1 MNFLIEKYLSNFV
14 EIDTSQTKAS
24 IFSGTINL
32 KNLKIKREI
41 FKSLNLP
48 YFEVVNGY
56 IGNLLIKLKM
66 PRFYKYPINLEI
78 DKVFIHIKQI
88 NIDKKLKEE
97 EIKSLEEY
105 KARALKDEEELRQN
119 WENVDKEESN
129 IFQQIMN
136 DLQIEIK
143 EVILHLE
150 DTISYK
156 AVPCIVGIIL
166 NKLVIKTAKKDFG
179 VEENITENILNQNIK
194 YKVININ
201 NFSIYC
207 DCFDNLNDFN
217 ENQLIKLIK
226 ENADNNNK
234 QLSKYY
240 EYCMNEFNYF
250 MKNKNYHQFIL
261 YKMDLNI
268 YIKTNDNYLKTN
280 ESHRVITINLP
291 RLYLRFSLKQIKTL
305 FKAKAYNNL
314 YSLYQAGIAKEYYK
328 KELSDEEKDNYIK
341 KYQIYYEEKYFK
353 KRNENIVFPQE
364 LIEIENGL
372 SLEAIREMRN
382 IAYNSL
388 ANSKEY
394 YKIKKEIE
402 EEENKW
408 LGKNVERIN
417 ELKEE
422 LKKLDK
428 KELEISQKKN
438 RSNKRKSTIKLNN
451 EEGINETLSE
461 LNLNLNIKFE
471 LNDTRFIVY
480 ELVKRSNKGN
490 LWTYSDVLIKFIF
503 TNFSIIGDFATN
515 IIKLQMYLEDTTI
528 SHGKTKNPNYEKLL
542 FGETSIQSGKVLNI
556 EFEKNPTFKYSDYRL
571 NINFEKRMHILYDNH
586 IFSNIMNKLMSIL
599 NTTINFKEIDTYA
612 KEGSVNE
619 YIQQGYV
626 DSFLENFQHFNIELN
641 INLLS
646 PIILL
651 PLDPFDIHNNKCILL
666 SLGKLEIISEL
677 PPRQEKNVNYKDL
690 RDESKLYD
698 IYKVKLIGTKMS
710 TITDCTS
717 VNKCIDYKSFETN
730 IIRDFDLY
738 VECKKLIEIK
748 NPYYDDLVCELSVS
762 DVEMKMDEFQ
772 ILFMIDYLGHFM
784 KDNKIIF
791 KETEIDKL
799 LNDEIIDEENI
810 IEEFRQNIG
819 RNSKTKDGDE
829 EDEDVEVNEF
839 KECSNED
846 EASSELKSEVKKS
859 NKKENEINTSIKED
873 NSSNKEEEVVAE
885 EGKKLNILDLKT
897 VESNDEEEKKVEAS
911 QRIREIKNSKK
922 QMRIKLAITE
932 MTLSIKKIHP
942 DLQCENFLIL
952 VQKAFE
958 IDCFMMK
965 NGDMLTLL
973 RMNNISLYDNDI
985 DENKYSFVEQ
995 PFQCLINSDQ
1005 KSQKNKVGFIDMT
1018 NLYRTFG
1025 ESKEIDTIFDMNNLN
1040 IIISFDS
1047 LLRIYQFMM
1056 YYYDKYNEKMYEIS
1070 HQVEKKS
1077 NLKYSEKDV
1086 LSNKSLVNNFNK
1098 VTTLLKRNSDKK
1110 LPLSSFKRRSTMK
1123 KTVLIKSKQLNIKKE
1138 LYDSKITIVYNMKNT
1153 IFRIPLNPKNFGTP
1167 IIFFSFNLIYNQYM
1181 RTVYTNILKMP
1192 KNLLVERIYKIQDS
1206 KMNLL
1211 LSKVDL
1217 DIIFNIPEQSNFI
1230 YENEKLISNFRMS
1243 YLSSSFLSL
1252 KSEQT
1257 ITLSDINIEPLFCKF
1272 GVRQIGKLI
1281 EFYNK
1286 VMSFWYDFCNIKY
1299 IPYMKP
1305 EYLINGKQIVKL
1317 RKRKNFRDCV
1327 LSIMIAMN
1335 LRKGIKN
1342 RLDLI
1347 RKQYK
1352 NNQKVSKI
1360 ENISDFNSHAEM
1372 VINFK
1377 KLIITFYDNMTAER
1391 SLLLNLNVF
1400 HFFMKMIWNN
1410 KIRDKE
1416 NVSNMIYEMV
1426 TGDELPLEKYNI
1438 SNLAQYMESNFGIE
1452 INYFNM
1458 SLNEFEPLMERIQI
1472 NNTMM
1477 QICSFSRRKN
1487 NVEINDMINFNIS
1500 SNAIKVV
1507 NLFLLRYYKKESE
1520 KSEKNRLIRIS
1531 DIKKTRLKY
1540 STIRLNSAELD
1551 KNKEVYLVIVNFTEL
1566 NISIRFENDFTRKYS
1581 LNPKGT
1587 LNFYK
1592 PDIFSDKNKTASTL
1606 LDATIEDQS
1615 KIKGIDF
1622 GKNNTRQYKL
1632 KINQKNKEYD
1642 IYISVKVNTSGLLR
1656 QVHICPSVTI
1666 FNDTN
1671 LKEIELFIKN
1681 PRAKNNSIIIKQNN
1695 KNFIPL
1701 TWFLCEE
1708 PMSNIYMKIK
1718 NNIEPIKLYDH
1729 INQIIVQPL
1738 SEDDQEERKSKR
1750 RKIEKSTKKNRN
1762 KFWNQNEINEA
1773 INECD
1778 NRKDNLIVNFT
1789 EDNKKLFFSIDYYF
1803 IQSKEIKDILDRREQ
1818 KLKLA
1823 NINDTMT
1830 TMEEFSNDYWYDY
1843 LVYIRPFATFY
1854 NQLPIDITF
1863 THGNSNEKLLKNFN
1877 NTFIYNDLREEKEQI
1892 RITFN
1897 YNGDKYRS
1905 NYFDITNKTSVELI
1919 NYDNQ
1924 SKENLF
1930 CCILKS
1936 KKKIDFNKNFNYDV
1950 KLIEFSTSSY
1960 NYTFYFKYLIM
1971 NKLSNTLWAK
1981 PFNKKKSKKEKVTEC
1996 ELKSGT
2002 LTIMTLDHNSNNK
2015 FMIREEKSK
2024 WSEPFDLRTINKKGT
2039 IEIDTE
2045 IEKEEKNI
2053 INTKDISCIL
2063 SWGKN
2068 YENSRILIFQE
2079 QYLIHN
2085 KLDFDIYYRQEK
2097 DKEKTNHF
2105 LKKGNLESINRV
2117 KEKKIF
2123 RLGLF
2128 DSTCGEFNYSSPF
2141 DIGILKTVDLLIK
2154 INEQEKDNYDS
2165 HFVYTNNNKNYYIL
2179 IRIESYVFDDG
2190 LIYLTITNPYLPS
2203 LKIENETD
2211 FPIKIYEEKNDERP
2225 LVINGKLPKGFPFVW
2240 KNNSEEKN
2248 ELFLEIFG
2256 NKRSFS
2262 FSKYEKEVFEIEIEE
2277 DSFDSKSKSSSNLT
2291 GVVVTESSSFRKA
2304 KKILFFSVG
2313 PKNKSM
2319 TRCLNIAEK
2328 EGSKGLKQRKVDLFN
2343 LFVRNKTK
2351 LISTLFTFRI
2361 KGIGFSIIN
2370 EGLVELF
2377 FISMYILEIKY
2388 LSNQLI
2394 NSSKE
2399 ATNDTTENFE
2409 LNLNNFQIDYCLNDS
2424 AKYIIAPKKQL
2435 IPSYSENIADIIN
2448 LTSENFHQEKK
2459 ETPFI
2464 KFLVTRE
2471 FIQHLKTMEES
2482 TIYRQIDFIIQE
2494 FYCKI
2499 DQYTLT
2505 NLLNI
2510 INEFMELLDYSK
2522 KLEKEIN
2529 NQDTTLLN
2537 EKILDRIEKLK
2548 KRQRSAKVLINYLF
2562 LSSIKLYLTI
2572 RLNLNEIASG
2582 SLSNI
2587 FAHIFG
2593 AIGNTLARFTDVPI
2607 YFTEKGFE
2615 NIYISLKEIFSIIYK
2630 EYKGRGTAQILKLIG
2645 SSDIIGNPVKL
2656 LEGIGTGFYELVN
2669 EPRKEFVHGPLQF
2682 GKGIAKGIG
2691 KLLSGIIGG
2700 AFGVVESIS
2709 GTLYSTLQSLTWRNH
2724 ENVVDEDEGPSNIAT
2739 GALDGLIGG
2748 FKELKNG
2755 VIGVVLH
2762 PINETKKGG
2771 VKGFFKGLGKGLIGL
2786 AISPFSA
2793 GLKFLHSL
2801 AIGTKNTVNFIF
2813 GNSKV
2818 KIKRFRYPRVI
2829 PSGGEPMKSYDYVKA
2844 FAKSEILKIMK
2855 IEKNNIKYAEIFKCE
2870 NRGFNKGLCL
2880 FVELNRILLII
2891 YRGKIV
2897 FEEFLKNIKNCEIH
2911 FNYRY
2916 FTIKLNLKKGHSKG
2930 FKVNIRNYD
2939 FVCKFYDVLN
2949 SFQKKEEEKSNE
2961 IMNKNSSN
2969 INVLDNIEEIDS
2981 IITVEENKINEDKK
2995 EEIKED
3001 QKLESINVND
3011 ISEIKSEKEKNK
3023 NSKKRDIIINNIIIN
3038 YNKIEHKSNLKSHK
3052 TIHNQNSNLNNDTII
3067 NNESVY
3073 SSIKEDSEY
3082 NRDKILSNKKRVHFN
3097 DSINDNSIRYNSNE
3111 NFIHHLIFSDS
3122 SSSIS
3127 EK

>member
-1 MNFLIEKYLSNFV
+1 MTSSLMNFLIEKYLSNFV

-1056 YYYDKYNEKMYEIS
+1056 Y
-1070 HQVEKKS
+1070 
-1077 NLKYSEKDV
+1077 
-1086 LSNKSLVNNFNK
+1086 
-1098 VTTLLKRNSDKK
+1098 
-1110 LPLSSFKRRSTMK
+1110 
-1123 KTVLIKSKQLNIKKE
+1123 
-1138 LYDSKITIVYNMKNT
+1138 
-1153 IFRIPLNPKNFGTP
+1153 
-1167 IIFFSFNLIYNQYM
+1167 
-1181 RTVYTNILKMP
+1181 
-1192 KNLLVERIYKIQDS
+1192 
-1206 KMNLL
+1206 
-1211 LSKVDL
+1211 
-1217 DIIFNIPEQSNFI
+1217 
-1230 YENEKLISNFRMS
+1230 
-1243 YLSSSFLSL
+1243 
-1252 KSEQT
+1252 
-1257 ITLSDINIEPLFCKF
+1257 
-1272 GVRQIGKLI
+1272 
-1281 EFYNK
+1281 
-1286 VMSFWYDFCNIKY
+1286 
-1299 IPYMKP
+1299 
-1305 EYLINGKQIVKL
+1305 
-1317 RKRKNFRDCV
+1317 
-1327 LSIMIAMN
+1327 
-1335 LRKGIKN
+1335 
-1342 RLDLI
+1342 
-1347 RKQYK
+1347 
-1352 NNQKVSKI
+1352 
-1360 ENISDFNSHAEM
+1360 
-1372 VINFK
+1372 
-1377 KLIITFYDNMTAER
+1377 
-1391 SLLLNLNVF
+1391 
-1400 HFFMKMIWNN
+1400 
-1410 KIRDKE
+1410 
-1416 NVSNMIYEMV
+1416 
-1426 TGDELPLEKYNI
+1426 
-1438 SNLAQYMESNFGIE
+1438 
-1452 INYFNM
+1452 
-1458 SLNEFEPLMERIQI
+1458 
-1472 NNTMM
+1472 
-1477 QICSFSRRKN
+1477 
-1487 NVEINDMINFNIS
+1487 
-1500 SNAIKVV
+1500 
-1507 NLFLLRYYKKESE
+1507 
-1520 KSEKNRLIRIS
+1520 
-1531 DIKKTRLKY
+1531 
-1540 STIRLNSAELD
+1540 
-1551 KNKEVYLVIVNFTEL
+1551 
-1566 NISIRFENDFTRKYS
+1566 
-1581 LNPKGT
+1581 
-1587 LNFYK
+1587 
-1592 PDIFSDKNKTASTL
+1592 
-1606 LDATIEDQS
+1606 
-1615 KIKGIDF
+1615 
-1622 GKNNTRQYKL
+1622 
-1632 KINQKNKEYD
+1632 
-1642 IYISVKVNTSGLLR
+1642 
-1656 QVHICPSVTI
+1656 
-1666 FNDTN
+1666 
-1671 LKEIELFIKN
+1671 
-1681 PRAKNNSIIIKQNN
+1681 
-1695 KNFIPL
+1695 
-1701 TWFLCEE
+1701 
-1708 PMSNIYMKIK
+1708 
-1718 NNIEPIKLYDH
+1718 
-1729 INQIIVQPL
+1729 
-1738 SEDDQEERKSKR
+1738 
-1750 RKIEKSTKKNRN
+1750 
-1762 KFWNQNEINEA
+1762 
-1773 INECD
+1773 
-1778 NRKDNLIVNFT
+1778 
-1789 EDNKKLFFSIDYYF
+1789 
-1803 IQSKEIKDILDRREQ
+1803 
-1818 KLKLA
+1818 
-1823 NINDTMT
+1823 
-1830 TMEEFSNDYWYDY
+1830 
-1843 LVYIRPFATFY
+1843 
-1854 NQLPIDITF
+1854 
-1863 THGNSNEKLLKNFN
+1863 
-1877 NTFIYNDLREEKEQI
+1877 
-1892 RITFN
+1892 
-1897 YNGDKYRS
+1897 
-1905 NYFDITNKTSVELI
+1905 
-1919 NYDNQ
+1919 
-1924 SKENLF
+1924 
-1930 CCILKS
+1930 
-1936 KKKIDFNKNFNYDV
+1936 
-1950 KLIEFSTSSY
+1950 
-1960 NYTFYFKYLIM
+1960 
-1971 NKLSNTLWAK
+1971 
-1981 PFNKKKSKKEKVTEC
+1981 
-1996 ELKSGT
+1996 
-2002 LTIMTLDHNSNNK
+2002 
-2015 FMIREEKSK
+2015 
-2024 WSEPFDLRTINKKGT
+2024 
-2039 IEIDTE
+2039 
-2045 IEKEEKNI
+2045 
-2053 INTKDISCIL
+2053 
-2063 SWGKN
+2063 
-2068 YENSRILIFQE
+2068 
-2079 QYLIHN
+2079 
-2085 KLDFDIYYRQEK
+2085 
-2097 DKEKTNHF
+2097 
-2105 LKKGNLESINRV
+2105 
-2117 KEKKIF
+2117 
-2123 RLGLF
+2123 
-2128 DSTCGEFNYSSPF
+2128 
-2141 DIGILKTVDLLIK
+2141 
-2154 INEQEKDNYDS
+2154 
-2165 HFVYTNNNKNYYIL
+2165 
-2179 IRIESYVFDDG
+2179 
-2190 LIYLTITNPYLPS
+2190 
-2203 LKIENETD
+2203 
-2211 FPIKIYEEKNDERP
+2211 
-2225 LVINGKLPKGFPFVW
+2225 
-2240 KNNSEEKN
+2240 
-2248 ELFLEIFG
+2248 
-2256 NKRSFS
+2256 
-2262 FSKYEKEVFEIEIEE
+2262 
-2277 DSFDSKSKSSSNLT
+2277 
-2291 GVVVTESSSFRKA
+2291 
-2304 KKILFFSVG
+2304 
-2313 PKNKSM
+2313 
-2319 TRCLNIAEK
+2319 
-2328 EGSKGLKQRKVDLFN
+2328 
-2343 LFVRNKTK
+2343 
-2351 LISTLFTFRI
+2351 
-2361 KGIGFSIIN
+2361 
-2370 EGLVELF
+2370 
-2377 FISMYILEIKY
+2377 
-2388 LSNQLI
+2388 
-2394 NSSKE
+2394 
-2399 ATNDTTENFE
+2399 
-2409 LNLNNFQIDYCLNDS
+2409 
-2424 AKYIIAPKKQL
+2424 
-2435 IPSYSENIADIIN
+2435 
-2448 LTSENFHQEKK
+2448 
-2459 ETPFI
+2459 
-2464 KFLVTRE
+2464 
-2471 FIQHLKTMEES
+2471 
-2482 TIYRQIDFIIQE
+2482 
-2494 FYCKI
+2494 
-2499 DQYTLT
+2499 
-2505 NLLNI
+2505 
-2510 INEFMELLDYSK
+2510 
-2522 KLEKEIN
+2522 
-2529 NQDTTLLN
+2529 
-2537 EKILDRIEKLK
+2537 
-2548 KRQRSAKVLINYLF
+2548 
-2562 LSSIKLYLTI
+2562 
-2572 RLNLNEIASG
+2572 
-2582 SLSNI
+2582 
-2587 FAHIFG
+2587 
-2593 AIGNTLARFTDVPI
+2593 
-2607 YFTEKGFE
+2607 
-2615 NIYISLKEIFSIIYK
+2615 
-2630 EYKGRGTAQILKLIG
+2630 
-2645 SSDIIGNPVKL
+2645 
-2656 LEGIGTGFYELVN
+2656 
-2669 EPRKEFVHGPLQF
+2669 
-2682 GKGIAKGIG
+2682 
-2691 KLLSGIIGG
+2691 
-2700 AFGVVESIS
+2700 
-2709 GTLYSTLQSLTWRNH
+2709 
-2724 ENVVDEDEGPSNIAT
+2724 
-2739 GALDGLIGG
+2739 
-2748 FKELKNG
+2748 
-2755 VIGVVLH
+2755 
-2762 PINETKKGG
+2762 
-2771 VKGFFKGLGKGLIGL
+2771 
-2786 AISPFSA
+2786 
-2793 GLKFLHSL
+2793 
-2801 AIGTKNTVNFIF
+2801 
-2813 GNSKV
+2813 
-2818 KIKRFRYPRVI
+2818 
-2829 PSGGEPMKSYDYVKA
+2829 
-2844 FAKSEILKIMK
+2844 
-2855 IEKNNIKYAEIFKCE
+2855 
-2870 NRGFNKGLCL
+2870 
-2880 FVELNRILLII
+2880 
-2891 YRGKIV
+2891 
-2897 FEEFLKNIKNCEIH
+2897 
-2911 FNYRY
+2911 
-2916 FTIKLNLKKGHSKG
+2916 
-2930 FKVNIRNYD
+2930 
-2939 FVCKFYDVLN
+2939 
-2949 SFQKKEEEKSNE
+2949 
-2961 IMNKNSSN
+2961 
-2969 INVLDNIEEIDS
+2969 
-2981 IITVEENKINEDKK
+2981 
-2995 EEIKED
+2995 
-3001 QKLESINVND
+3001 
-3011 ISEIKSEKEKNK
+3011 
-3023 NSKKRDIIINNIIIN
+3023 
-3038 YNKIEHKSNLKSHK
+3038 
-3052 TIHNQNSNLNNDTII
+3052 
-3067 NNESVY
+3067 
-3073 SSIKEDSEY
+3073 
-3082 NRDKILSNKKRVHFN
+3082 
-3097 DSINDNSIRYNSNE
+3097 
-3111 NFIHHLIFSDS
+3111 
-3122 SSSIS
+3122 
-3127 EK
+3127 